1 MEPFKNIL
9 VGLDTSSLDTSLVK
23 YAAFLA
29 DHSSTEKVMF
39 VNLVRN
45 LNIPSEV
52 KKEFPKMEENAIA
65 ERLELVKKTV
75 AENFKPEKNVD
86 VSYTVEKGQ
95 PPRMLE
101 LAGKFN
107 ADVIIVGQK
116 KTLPGQA
123 GTTMRLARRAVC
135 NLLIVPEME
144 EDVVPKAEMLMVPV
158 DFSSYSKQALEQA
171 IDFATKTPTV
181 KKIVC
186 QNVYNVPAGYHYTG
200 KSFEEFGE
208 VMKKNAQE
216 NFKKFIKKIDTKG
229 YTIEEAYSLDV
240 NDNLASD
247 IYDLADEIHPD
258 IIFIGAKGRT
268 AAAALFLGSLAEKMV
283 NDQMNYPLLITRYKG
298 KSAGLIETFREL

>member
-9 VGLDTSSLDTSLVK
+9 VGLDTSALDASLVR
-23 YAAFLA
+23 YAAFLS
-29 DHSSTEKVMF
+29 DHSSAEKVNF

-45 LNIPSEV
+45 LSIPSDV
-52 KKEFPKMEENAIA
+52 RKEFPHMEENAIL
-65 ERLELVKKTV
+65 ERKQDIEKTV

-86 VSYTVEKGQ
+86 ISFTVEKGQ

-101 LAGKFN
+101 LADKFD

-123 GTTMRLARRAVC
+123 GTTMRLARRAIC
-135 NLLIVPEME
+135 NLLIVPEIQKE
-144 EDVVPKAEMLMVPV
+144 VTPEAEKLMVPV
-158 DFSSYSKQALEQA
+158 DFSSYSKLALEQA

-181 KKIVC
+181 KTIVC
-186 QNVYNVPAGYHYTG
+186 QNVYSVPAGYHYTG

-208 VMKKNAQE
+208 VMKKNAKE
-216 NFKKFIKKIDTKG
+216 NFKKFINEINTKD
-229 YTIEEAYSLDV
+229 YKIEESYSLDV

-258 IIFIGAKGRT
+258 FIFIGAKGRT

-283 NDQMNYPLLITRYKG
+283 NDKMNHPLLITRYKG